1 MTKATE
7 QTIAQTPTK
16 IKETTRNPTSRLQDK
31 YTSTN
36 VGDIIL
42 VADAKKVEILVTV
55 KPGLLQDD

>member
-36 VGDIIL
+36 AGDIIL